1 VAEASHY
8 KGASVD
14 GRVREWC
21 GEMRWRLG
29 VVLAFYRGPRG
40 TEEAVSG
47 AITAGVNGLCH

>member
-29 VVLAFYRGPRG
+29 VVLAFYRGPGG

-47 AITAGVNGLCH
+47 AVTAGVNGLCH